1 MAYLLLFNSSE
12 TLGSVLGCLVES
24 QPSAGLKVLVP
35 DPHDVAEHFRKLFH
49 KTQASCFPSFG
60 ACGNLTLYNF
70 ASRVKSNLEP
80 KQTCRLAR
88 LKSSCPCLIL
98 AVEEQS
104 LVG

>member
-49 KTQASCFPSFG
+49 KTLKLLASP
-60 ACGNLTLYNF
+60 A
-70 ASRVKSNLEP
+70 LEP
-80 KQTCRLAR
+80 VVISLCTTL
-88 LKSSCPCLIL
+88 LLESSPT
-98 AVEEQS
+98 
-104 LVG
+104 